1 MSESKDIY
9 FLYKIKIIL
18 QQSKKKYA
26 FFGYYPTRQVPTYFL
41 YIFKNQYLKKYV
53 QKSHFIHDLK

>member
-9 FLYKIKIIL
+9 FLYKNKIIL

-26 FFGYYPTRQVPTYFL
+26 FFGYYPTRQVPTTYFL
-41 YIFKNQYLKKYV
+41 YIFLKSIFEEVCTK
-53 QKSHFIHDLK
+53 KSFYS

>member
-9 FLYKIKIIL
+9 FLYKNEIIL
-18 QQSKKKYA
+18 QQFKKKYA

-41 YIFKNQYLKKYV
+41 YIFLKSIFEEVCTK
-53 QKSHFIHDLK
+53 KSFYS